1 MFEGPETFVIENDC
15 IKRCNIHCENKFVLV
30 KEIKVTK
37 NVKMLKFLKFLKFLE
52 QKFIFQI
59 GTLNPHGIDEL
70 FSFD

>member
-15 IKRCNIHCENKFVLV
+15 IKRYNIHCENKFVLV
-30 KEIKVTK
+30 KEMKVTK
-37 NVKMLKFLKFLKFLE
+37 NVKMLKFLKFLE

>member
-1 MFEGPETFVIENDC
+1 MFECPETFLIGNDC
-15 IKRCNIHCENKFVLV
+15 IKRCNIHSENKFVLA

-37 NVKMLKFLKFLKFLE
+37 NVKMLKFLE

>member
-1 MFEGPETFVIENDC
+1 MFEGLETFFIGNDC
-15 IKRCNIHCENKFVLV
+15 IKRCNIHSENKFVLA

-37 NVKMLKFLKFLKFLE
+37 NVKMLKFLKFLE